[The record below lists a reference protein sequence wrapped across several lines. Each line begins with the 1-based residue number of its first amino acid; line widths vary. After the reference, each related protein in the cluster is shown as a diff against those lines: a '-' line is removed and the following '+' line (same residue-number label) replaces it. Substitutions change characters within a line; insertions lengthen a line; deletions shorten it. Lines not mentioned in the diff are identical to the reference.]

1 METHVA
7 RPGKSVSILHVELTT
22 LVHVLPRGIHTYANI
37 SERQA
42 CTENGTCDSRAE
54 STWLLNVVA
63 HIVSSSGA
71 GRIQVLRPARLKSE
85 NK

>member
-7 RPGKSVSILHVELTT
+7 RPGKSVSILHVALTT
-22 LVHVLPRGIHTYANI
+22 LAHVLPRGIHTYANI

-54 STWLLNVVA
+54 STWLLSVVA
-63 HIVSSSGA
+63 HIVSSAGA
-71 GRIQVLRPARLKSE
+71 GRIQSQKQKQMKKSYW
-85 NK
+85 